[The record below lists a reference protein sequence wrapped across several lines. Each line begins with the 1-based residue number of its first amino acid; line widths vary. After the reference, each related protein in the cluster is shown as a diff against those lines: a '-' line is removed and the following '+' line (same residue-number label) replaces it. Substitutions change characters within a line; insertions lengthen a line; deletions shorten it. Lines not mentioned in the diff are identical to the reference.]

1 MGDEMSSVLFLCLW
15 TAGRH
20 SMSLPPPVHCWVVL
34 RQPLS
39 AGNVV
44 FKTMEI
50 KGLQSCTHSQKF
62 EGKAAMA
69 DFKLCSHGA
78 HNHFSQCS
86 YFSIFISDYWFVVSF
101 FFFRHSFQIL
111 LWRPVIRSFIRTLHL
126 LLQTEQGGWEGNES
140 QLGLFVQRWFKKWDR
155 PL

>member
-1 MGDEMSSVLFLCLW
+1 
-15 TAGRH
+15 
-20 SMSLPPPVHCWVVL
+20 MSLPPPVHCWVVL

-111 LWRPVIRSFIRTLHL
+111 LWRPVIRTVSSESYTSCSKQNKVDERGMKVNWDYLCK
-126 LLQTEQGGWEGNES
+126 GGLRNETDHFNVNLTFS
-140 QLGLFVQRWFKKWDR
+140 H
-155 PL
+155 